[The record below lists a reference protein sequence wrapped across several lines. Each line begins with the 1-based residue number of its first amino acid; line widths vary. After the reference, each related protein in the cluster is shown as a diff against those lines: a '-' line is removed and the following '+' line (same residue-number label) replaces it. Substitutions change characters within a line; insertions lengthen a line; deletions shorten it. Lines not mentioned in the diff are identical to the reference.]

1 MRVYII
7 QTHIRVEAL
16 VNHSWCPG
24 FWTHKFINM
33 LLFFKQLTC
42 VLGLQM
48 DQKCIFCIKS
58 LVTVLMWWWAQK
70 PCLLSL
76 ALWGQSLYG
85 KLQCIPLIHFHG
97 EKSIKAS
104 IQLQQ
109 LLQDDV
115 FVRPFKQ
122 NGQYIPNTPRQ
133 DRSVVGVWS
142 FPKAFY
148 CIKLITELSQPP
160 FKNLKAHRVFVW

>member
-1 MRVYII
+1 MYILHKI
-7 QTHIRVEAL
+7 FSDSFDVMVGSEAL
-16 VNHSWCPG
+16 SP
-24 FWTHKFINM
+24 
-33 LLFFKQLTC
+33 L
-42 VLGLQM
+42 
-48 DQKCIFCIKS
+48 S
-58 LVTVLMWWWAQK
+58 
-70 PCLLSL
+70 LSL

-97 EKSIKAS
+97 EKSIKAP

-133 DRSVVGVWS
+133 DRCWS
-142 FPKAFY
+142 LVISKGFLLY
-148 CIKLITELSQPP
+148 
-160 FKNLKAHRVFVW
+160 

>member
-16 VNHSWCPG
+16 VNHSRCPG
-24 FWTHKFINM
+24 FWIHKFINM

-48 DQKCIFCIKS
+48 DQKCIFCKIFSDSLWCDGGLRS
-58 LVTVLMWWWAQK
+58 LVFSLS
-70 PCLLSL
+70 LSL

-97 EKSIKAS
+97 EKSIKAF

-133 DRSVVGVWS
+133 DQSVVGVWS
-142 FPKAFY
+142 FPKAF
-148 CIKLITELSQPP
+148 
-160 FKNLKAHRVFVW
+160 